1 VAPLFPPGSF
11 VALRHRNFRLIWIGL
26 LVSFSGSMMQNAA
39 LLWHVSLLV
48 APGRK
53 GLALGLV
60 GLARVVP
67 VIVFSLISGVVA
79 DAWDR
84 RRLMLFTQT
93 AAALTSLVLAALTF
107 RGLSAVWPL
116 YGLAALGSAVGA
128 FDLPARNALVPTLVP
143 REHLPNAISLNTIMF
158 QTAAVAGPSA
168 GGLMIAAAGVGW
180 VYLANAIS
188 FGFVIAALLMM
199 RGIPA
204 REPGSAPGTD
214 DVSLHAALEGL
225 RFVFRSPLIRSTM
238 LLDFFATFFS
248 SATALLPIFAQD
260 ILQVGA
266 EGYGWLYAAP
276 AAGAL
281 VMSAAMV
288 PLTERID
295 RRGRT
300 LLWAVGWFGVATVV
314 FGLSR
319 SFWLT
324 FFCLAMTGATDTV
337 SMIIR
342 NIVRQLETPDRLR
355 GRMTGINM
363 VFFMG
368 GPQLGELEAG
378 AVANWFGAPF
388 SVVSGGVG
396 CLIATTWVAIATPA
410 LRHYR
415 SSATEHA
422 PTPPLPALPAPAIEG
437 HETESTAASPV
448 TVRKAAGPL

>member
-1 VAPLFPPGSF
+1 VSGAFVISRRSF
-11 VALRHRNFRLIWIGL
+11 VALQHRNFRLIWIGL

-48 APGRK
+48 SPERK

-60 GLARVVP
+60 GLVRVVP

-84 RRLMLFTQT
+84 RKLMLFTQT
-93 AAALTSLVLAALTF
+93 AAAVVSLVLATLAF
-107 RGLSAVWPL
+107 SGLRVAWPI
-116 YGLAALGSAVGA
+116 YALAAMGSAVGA
-128 FDLPARNALVPTLVP
+128 FDLPARQALVPMLVP
-143 REHLPNAISLNTIMF
+143 REHLPNAITLNTIMF
-158 QTAAVAGPSA
+158 QTASVVGPA
-168 GGLMIAAAGVGW
+168 IGGVLIGTTGVGW
-180 VYLANAIS
+180 AYLANAIS
-188 FGFVIAALLMM
+188 FACVIVALLMM
-199 RGIPA
+199 RDVPA
-204 REPGSAPGTD
+204 VERAAGGSKD

-260 ILQVGA
+260 ILRIGA
-266 EGYGWLYAAP
+266 QGYGWLYAAP
-276 AAGAL
+276 AAGAM
-281 VMSAAMV
+281 VTSALMV
-288 PLTERID
+288 PLTDRID
-295 RRGRT
+295 RRGPV
-300 LLWAVGWFGVATVV
+300 LLWAVAGYGLATVV

-342 NIVRQLETPDRLR
+342 NIVRQFETPDRLR
-355 GRMTGINM
+355 GRMIGVNM
-363 VFFMG
+363 VFFQG

-388 SVVSGGVG
+388 SVVSGGIG
-396 CLIATTWVAIATPA
+396 CLIAVGWIAAATPM
-410 LRHYR
+410 LRHYGR
-415 SSATEHA
+415 TEGPPA
-422 PTPPLPALPAPAIEG
+422 PALAPPPLPAPAIEG
-437 HETESTAASPV
+437 HETDSTAAAPIV
-448 TVRKAAGPL
+448 QK